1 MKIVFMGTPD
11 FALPTLRALHASP
24 HEIQAVVTQPDRPK
38 GRGRALQA
46 SPIKQYAV
54 AHGLQVLQPEKA
66 SAPEFIDRL
75 RALQPDLIIVIA
87 YGQILKEPLLQVPKY
102 FCMNIHAS
110 LLPKYRGAAPINWVL
125 IQGEKETGVT
135 TMKMDVGLDTGDILL
150 RRKVTIGPADTAQ
163 TLHDT
168 LAAAGAGLTLETLD
182 RLAQNALQ
190 PIPQND
196 AESSYAAKLK
206 KEDGWI
212 RWDQPADAIQNRV
225 RGLEPW
231 PGAYGFLQGQR
242 LRLCRVETAAGTA
255 ADQPGTVVR
264 VSDYGIEV
272 GTTDGRLIVTEL
284 QPEGKKRMSAGSFL
298 LGHAVTVGAMFETAP
313 QPKIN

>member
-11 FALPTLRALHASP
+11 FALPTLRALHQSP

-38 GRGRALQA
+38 GRGRELQA

-54 AHGLQVLQPEKA
+54 ANGLPVVQPEKA
-66 SAPEFIDRL
+66 GDSEFIDRL
-75 RALQPDLIIVIA
+75 RALQPDLIVVIA
-87 YGQILKEPLLQVPKY
+87 YGQILKEKLLQVPQY

-125 IQGEKETGVT
+125 IDGEAETGVT
-135 TMKMDVGLDTGDILL
+135 TMKMDAGLDTGDILL
-150 RRKVTIGPADTAQ
+150 RRKVKISPADTAQ

-168 LAAAGAGLTLETLD
+168 LAEAGAGLTLETLD
-182 RLAQNALQ
+182 RLERKALQ
-190 PIPQND
+190 PIPQNH
-196 AESSYAAKLK
+196 AEFTYAPKLK

-212 RWDQPADAIQNRV
+212 RWDQPAHAIQNRV
-225 RGLEPW
+225 RGLDPW

-242 LRLCRVETAAGTA
+242 LRLCRVETAEGTV
-255 ADQPGTVVR
+255 ADPPGTVVR

-272 GTTDGRLIVTEL
+272 GTTEGRLIVTEL

-298 LGHAVTVGAMFETAP
+298 LGHAVTVGATFAAAP
-313 QPKIN
+313 EPKTN

>member
-11 FALPTLRALHASP
+11 FALPTLRALNESR
-24 HEIQAVVTQPDRPK
+24 HELLAVVTQPDRPK
-38 GRGRALQA
+38 GRGQALQA

-54 AHGLQVLQPEKA
+54 AHSLSVFQPEKA

-75 RALQPDLIIVIA
+75 RSLAPDLIVVIA
-87 YGQILKEPLLQVPKY
+87 YGQILKEKLLQVPKY

-110 LLPKYRGAAPINWVL
+110 LLPKYRGAAPINWAL
-125 IQGEKETGVT
+125 IHGEAETGVT
-135 TMKMDVGLDTGDILL
+135 TMKMDAGLDTGDILL
-150 RRKVTIGPADTAQ
+150 MRPVKIGPADTAQ
-163 TLHDT
+163 TLHDI
-168 LAAAGAGLTLETLD
+168 LAKAGAGLTLETLD
-182 RLAQNALQ
+182 RLEQKALT
-190 PIPQND
+190 PVPQND
-196 AESSYAAKLK
+196 AESTYASKLK

-212 RWDQPADAIQNRV
+212 RWDQPAHAIQNRV

-242 LRLCRVETAAGTA
+242 LRLCRVETAPGTPE
-255 ADQPGTVVR
+255 DRPGTVVR

-272 GTTDGRLIVTEL
+272 GTADGRLIVTEL

-298 LGHAVTVGAMFETAP
+298 LGHAVPVGEAFEPAP
-313 QPKIN
+313 QPKTQ

>member
-38 GRGRALQA
+38 GRGRVLQA
-46 SPIKQYAV
+46 SPIKQYA
-54 AHGLQVLQPEKA
+54 AANGLQVLQPEKA

-298 LGHAVTVGAMFETAP
+298 LGHAITVGEMFETAP